1 MADSDN
7 TTALPFVTPGRRGKS
22 CAVDDKSKAGIEA
35 IDASLEK
42 TIPAR
47 LNAPIDPCV
56 VLLQDWEQAHH
67 MAVVLCRLQQ
77 RLETRIRNTLA
88 LPGVSGES
96 GGDTAKAAAEAHGQA
111 ADNPAPGNDSV
122 SGNMSAMS
130 PTPAAQQRRWDALD
144 VEVGYSRVRAAE
156 MQAVEAEE
164 EILDAVASTP
174 AQSLAG
180 VIAKLKIIVGGG
192 KNAEE
197 TSAFPWPQIQ
207 SVLADLKDLGESDGH
222 VLPRPQD
229 GRLGDNQPGDNRGM
243 DGEVS
248 RPRVLKADGEAA
260 VGSHWRPS

>member
-22 CAVDDKSKAGIEA
+22 CAVDDKSKAGIET

-47 LNAPIDPCV
+47 LIAPIDPCV

-77 RLETRIRNTLA
+77 RLETRIRNTLRF
-88 LPGVSGES
+88 PGVSGES
-96 GGDTAKAAAEAHGQA
+96 GGDTAKAAAEAQGQA

-130 PTPAAQQRRWDALD
+130 ATQADQQRRWDALD

-164 EILDAVASTP
+164 EILAAVAATP

-192 KNAEE
+192 ETAEE

-207 SVLADLKDLGESDGH
+207 SVLADLKDLGESDAH

-229 GRLGDNQPGDNRGM
+229 GRLGDNQSGDNRSM
-243 DGEVS
+243 DGQTGRLRAFLS
-248 RPRVLKADGEAA
+248 DGDPA
-260 VGSHWRPS
+260 VGRHPRQS